1 MMDSQQGIF
10 EKYFI
15 FLIQVTSQLSEYFI
29 QLTNHDDA
37 KRYSVLDPE
46 WGRMETKNQTIA
58 GGSDPQKYLG
68 VARRKKIFTEISQ
81 KKNKI
86 KCCRRVRN
94 KNQNMEGGR

>member
-15 FLIQVTSQLSEYFI
+15 FLIRVTSKLPEYFI
-29 QLTNHDDA
+29 QLTNHVD
-37 KRYSVLDPE
+37 SVLDPE
-46 WGRMETKNQTIA
+46 GGRMETRNQNIA